1 MHIIIFRGR
10 KQNEGDLENLKKSL
24 DEERR
29 KAEVCSCAHFDL
41 TFLLK
46 KILAPFDMVLEQGVI
61 RISWIGC
68 PMWCSESG
76 LNPHNCSLLMDCMP
90 FNMTIKNF
98 LC

>member
-10 KQNEGDLENLKKSL
+10 KQNEGDQENLKKSL

-46 KILAPFDMVLEQGVI
+46 K
-61 RISWIGC
+61 S
-68 PMWCSESG
+68 
-76 LNPHNCSLLMDCMP
+76 SLLLVWYLS
-90 FNMTIKNF
+90 KE
-98 LC
+98 